1 MPLLPHRLPAL
12 LGMTLTAA
20 AFGTHTYAADTMQDM
35 DIHGMRA
42 AAVHVPDGTASADA
56 PLYEFTLDEIVVTG
70 YRTRTPLTLITDPQ
84 QPRQPVPAADGG
96 GYLKT
101 IPGFSLVRKGGV
113 SGDPMLRKQR
123 AAERPLWCECCGQR
137 HLRTG
142 DRAPACAGGARQ
154 HLRSR
159 CVQSPL

>member
-1 MPLLPHRLPAL
+1 MTRLPHRLPAL

-84 QPRQPVPAADGG
+84 QPRQPVPGQTAAG
-96 GYLKT
+96 T
-101 IPGFSLVRKGGV
+101 
-113 SGDPMLRKQR
+113 
-123 AAERPLWCECCGQR
+123 
-137 HLRTG
+137 
-142 DRAPACAGGARQ
+142 
-154 HLRSR
+154 
-159 CVQSPL
+159 